1 MHTLIKHFFAMTP
14 DGQTQTAAGWVRTRR
29 DSKAGFSFI
38 ELNDGSCFQN
48 LQVIASRE
56 HLANYDHEVRH
67 LHPGASISV
76 TGKLMPSQGGGQTHE
91 LVASSLTVHGF
102 ADPETYPLG
111 KQRITLERL
120 RELPHLRARTNT
132 FGAVA
137 RIRNLLA
144 FQIHAFF
151 QSRDFLYLHTPI
163 ITAND
168 CEGASAMFRV
178 TTLDP
183 ATPPRNPDNTV
194 NFKADF
200 FTRPTSLSVSGQLEG
215 ETYACGLGPVYTFGP
230 TFRAENSN
238 TRRHLA
244 EFWMVE
250 PEIPFASLDDDAQLA
265 TDMLHHLFRAVVDN
279 AQADLA
285 FFDERFER
293 GLVERLAFLAD
304 AKFERMTYTQ
314 AIHALQGAREPFE
327 FPVHWGMDLQSEHER
342 WLTEKHLK
350 TPVIVTDYPKDIKAF
365 YMRQNDDEKTVAAMD
380 VLVPGVGEIIGGSQ
394 REERLPLLLNA
405 MAAHK
410 LNPDD
415 YSWYLDL
422 RRFGSVPHAGFGL
435 GFERLIQFCT
445 GLPNIRDTIPYPR
458 APGLCD

>member
-1 MHTLIKHFFAMTP
+1 MTTRIKHLLAITP
-14 DGQTQTAAGWVRTRR
+14 DGQTHTAAGWVRTRR

-48 LQVIASRE
+48 LQVIAARE
-56 HLANYDHEVRH
+56 TLANYESEVLH
-67 LHPGASISV
+67 LHPGAAVGV
-76 TGKLMPSQGGGQTHE
+76 TGKLMPSQGGGQSCE
-91 LVASSLTVHGF
+91 LVAESLVVYGL
-102 ADPETYPLG
+102 ADPMEYPLG

-120 RELPHLRARTNT
+120 RELPHLRGRTNT

-151 QSRDFLYLHTPI
+151 QARDFLHLHTPI

-178 TTLDP
+178 TDANLK
-183 ATPPRNPDNTV
+183 N
-194 NFKADF
+194 DF
-200 FTRPTSLSVSGQLEG
+200 FGRPTSLSVSGQLEG
-215 ETYACGLGPVYTFGP
+215 EAYACGLGPIYTFGP

-250 PEIPFASLDDDAQLA
+250 PEMPFATLDDDATLA
-265 TDMLHHLFRAVVDN
+265 VDLLRHLFRAVCEN
-279 AQADLA
+279 AKADLA

-293 GLVERLAFLAD
+293 GISSRLATLAD
-304 AKFERMTYTQ
+304 ARFERMTYTE
-314 AIHALQGAREPFE
+314 AVRALEDAKEPFE

-342 WLTEKHLK
+342 WLTEKHCAA
-350 TPVIVTDYPKDIKAF
+350 PVIVTDYPREIKAF
-365 YMRQNDDEKTVAAMD
+365 YMRRNGDGKTVAAMD

-394 REERLPLLLNA
+394 REERLPELLDA
-405 MAAHK
+405 MAAHNLK
-410 LNPDD
+410 PED
-415 YSWYLDL
+415 YTAYLDL

-458 APGLCD
+458 APGLCQ